1 MNCNDGGTRG
11 KTPKKLNRN
20 IPKIQAQTTESIQ
33 KIISAEEKTHSN
45 FGLTKSEKPVVHAS
59 VHI

>member
-1 MNCNDGGTRG
+1 MMGGGGERHQ
-11 KTPKKLNRN
+11 KKLNRN
-20 IPKIQAQTTESIQ
+20 IPKIQARITESIQ

-45 FGLTKSEKPVVHAS
+45 FGLTKSEKPVVRAD